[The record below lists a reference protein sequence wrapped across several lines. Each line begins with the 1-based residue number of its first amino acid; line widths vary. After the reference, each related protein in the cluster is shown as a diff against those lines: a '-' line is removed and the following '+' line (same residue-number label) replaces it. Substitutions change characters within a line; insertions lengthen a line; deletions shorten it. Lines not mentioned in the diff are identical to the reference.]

1 MGTAPESMTTP
12 VFSEVP
18 DAMLV
23 SAHAASNWSCGN
35 SSRFRNSTKYG
46 TTPARITS
54 SIGGARSMERSLR
67 NCVVASSCACALS
80 VFTPC
85 TIWGKDSSCSRI
97 SSEEKGHVR
106 GAAA

>member
-1 MGTAPESMTTP
+1 MGTAPESMTAP

-23 SAHAASNWSCGN
+23 SAHAASYWSCGN

-54 SIGGARSMERSLR
+54 SI
-67 NCVVASSCACALS
+67 
-80 VFTPC
+80 
-85 TIWGKDSSCSRI
+85 
-97 SSEEKGHVR
+97 
-106 GAAA
+106 AAARTHDARTTELRRRLELRLRVVRLHALHHLGQRLEL